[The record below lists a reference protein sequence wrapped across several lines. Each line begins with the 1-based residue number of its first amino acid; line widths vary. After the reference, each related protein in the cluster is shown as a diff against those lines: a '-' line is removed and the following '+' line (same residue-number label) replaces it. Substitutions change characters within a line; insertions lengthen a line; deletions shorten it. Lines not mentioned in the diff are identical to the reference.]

1 MNGITIDLKAAG
13 VVVSTV
19 DSAWDNCLSNWSISC
34 FIFAI
39 INSNL
44 KMSVKYNIEWKKN
57 FFLNPSKLKL
67 HTLRM
72 IKALKVSY
80 TSMWYVVQFFIYI
93 CYTEFDQSGSWLK
106 LLCRSS
112 KFHYCKKVICDKIT
126 WSKSDLRSDQ
136 DQFLPKRILKICMK
150 NWGFFI
156 F

>member
-44 KMSVKYNIEWKKN
+44 KMSVKYNIEWKKI
-57 FFLNPSKLKL
+57 FFLNRSKLKL

-80 TSMWYVVQFFIYI
+80 TSMWYVLQIFLYI

-112 KFHYCKKVICDKIT
+112 KFHQVLCIFPCSIPGSSKK
-126 WSKSDLRSDQ
+126 
-136 DQFLPKRILKICMK
+136 LPKSLNHYSKKNNLNADILL
-150 NWGFFI
+150 
-156 F
+156 